1 MFMDRQSY
9 IYIMANR
16 PNGTLYIGV
25 TSDLIRRNWE
35 HKNGLSDGFSK
46 EHSTNQLVY
55 YEVFDDIYNA
65 ITREKQLK
73 KWKRQWKI
81 ELIEK
86 INPRWEDL
94 EI

>member
-1 MFMDRQSY
+1 MDKQSY

-25 TSDLIRRNWE
+25 TSDLIRRDWE
-35 HKNGLSDGFSK
+35 HKNGLSDGFTKKYSI
-46 EHSTNQLVY
+46 NLLVY

-73 KWKRQWKI
+73 KWKREWNIQ
-81 ELIEK
+81 LIEK
-86 INPRWEDL
+86 FNPRWDDL

>member
-1 MFMDRQSY
+1 MDKQSY

-25 TSDLIRRNWE
+25 TSDLIRRDWE
-35 HKNGLSDGFSK
+35 HKNGLSDGFTKKYSI
-46 EHSTNQLVY
+46 NLLVY

-73 KWKRQWKI
+73 KWKREWKI
-81 ELIEK
+81 QLIEK
-86 INPRWEDL
+86 FNPRWNDL

>member
-1 MFMDRQSY
+1 MNKQSY

-35 HKNGLSDGFSK
+35 HKKGLSDGFTK
-46 EHSTNQLVY
+46 EHSIKMLVY

-73 KWKRQWKI
+73 NWKREWKI
-81 ELIEK
+81 KLIEK
-86 INPRWEDL
+86 FNPRWEDL

>member
-1 MFMDRQSY
+1 MDKQSY

-25 TSDLIRRNWE
+25 TSDLIRRNLE
-35 HKNGLSDGFSK
+35 HKNGLSDGFTKKYSI
-46 EHSTNQLVY
+46 NLLVY

-65 ITREKQLK
+65 LTREKQLK
-73 KWKRQWKI
+73 KWKREWKI
-81 ELIEK
+81 ALIEK
-86 INPRWEDL
+86 QNPQWDDL